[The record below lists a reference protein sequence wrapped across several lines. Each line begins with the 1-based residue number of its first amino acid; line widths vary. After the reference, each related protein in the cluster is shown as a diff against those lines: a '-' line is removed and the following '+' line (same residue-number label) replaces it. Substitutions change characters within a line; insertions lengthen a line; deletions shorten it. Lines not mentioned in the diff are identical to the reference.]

1 MPISEISTSN
11 PRMKGEK
18 LKGLRKEASYS
29 QQELADFLGISRE
42 TVCAIEN
49 NKPETL
55 RSISV
60 EVMVNW
66 SNTCV
71 KRIRATSRSRAEILK
86 LELVEFVT
94 SLFNK

>member
-1 MPISEISTSN
+1 MPESKTLN

-18 LKGLRKEASYS
+18 LKGLRKEAGLS
-29 QQELADFLGISRE
+29 QQELANHLDISRE

-60 EVMVNW
+60 EIMVDW
-66 SNTCV
+66 SSICV
-71 KRIRATSRSRAEILK
+71 RRIRATNRSRADRLK
-86 LELVEFVT
+86 SEFVEFVT

>member
-1 MPISEISTSN
+1 MPTSRIGTSN

-18 LKGLRKEASYS
+18 LKGLRKEAGYS

-49 NKPETL
+49 NKPESL

-60 EVMVNW
+60 EVMVDW

-71 KRIRATSRSRAEILK
+71 KRIRAKSGARAEMLK
-86 LELVEFVT
+86 LEIVQFVT